1 MLMFLFYY
9 CICAFLCG
17 CHSFN
22 PSLYRLSPLLLS
34 YVAVSKPCRLPEFY
48 PHRALNKVDKGPF
61 SGFATFKSLFI
72 YFIHS
77 FIYLFQNKVMTTVC
91 TVGQVTHC
99 RLGNGLCFWHFL
111 VFNFHRRRWFLL
123 FDFCVHS
130 MTVKNNAVNV
140 MNHIPCMK
148 RIEFHLKAK
157 HDDHLIQPTVFKYK
171 IPSKGNQ
178 TIVKK

>member
-34 YVAVSKPCRLPEFY
+34 YVAVSKPCRVPEFY

-77 FIYLFQNKVMTTVC
+77 FIYLFILEQ
-91 TVGQVTHC
+91 GDDHSLHC
-99 RLGNGLCFWHFL
+99 RASYSL
-111 VFNFHRRRWFLL
+111 
-123 FDFCVHS
+123 
-130 MTVKNNAVNV
+130 
-140 MNHIPCMK
+140 
-148 RIEFHLKAK
+148 
-157 HDDHLIQPTVFKYK
+157 
-171 IPSKGNQ
+171 
-178 TIVKK
+178 